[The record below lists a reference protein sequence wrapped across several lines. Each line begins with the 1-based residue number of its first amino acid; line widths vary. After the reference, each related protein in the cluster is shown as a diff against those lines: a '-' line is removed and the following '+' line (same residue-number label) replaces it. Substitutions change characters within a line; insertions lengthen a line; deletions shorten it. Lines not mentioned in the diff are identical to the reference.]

1 MSSLWRKGLDL
12 IDKFSFGQPHTSRY
26 LGELVSAW
34 CSLVCPQSSWRV
46 RNVRALYALHALMTL
61 ARRYQQGASTVR
73 DIASESDL
81 PVKFLGLILL
91 ELKHARIVE
100 SVRGSNGGY
109 RLRRAPSEIRLSEI
123 IRIMDGPLAPFGD
136 ADQLRILIAGD
147 AEHRALYQVFLDVR
161 DSAARMLD
169 NTTDIIA
176 KQRNAKRN
184 ADRSPI
190 ERKSAAK

>member
-1 MSSLWRKGLDL
+1 MCTLASYGKDKGLR
-12 IDKFSFGQPHTSRY
+12 TSRIATDEVG
-26 LGELVSAW
+26 LKISQKG
-34 CSLVCPQSSWRV
+34 
-46 RNVRALYALHALMTL
+46 LYALHALMTL

-100 SVRGSNGGY
+100 SVHGSNGGY

-161 DSAARMLD
+161 DSAVRILD
-169 NTTDIIA
+169 NTTVADIIA
-176 KQRNAKRN
+176 KQRNAKRK

>member
-1 MSSLWRKGLDL
+1 MCTLASYGQDSGL
-12 IDKFSFGQPHTSRY
+12 KTSRI
-26 LGELVSAW
+26 ATDK
-34 CSLVCPQSSWRV
+34 V
-46 RNVRALYALHALMTL
+46 RLKISQKGLYALHALMTL
-61 ARRYQQGASTVR
+61 ARRYQQGATTVR

-100 SVRGSNGGY
+100 SVRGSAGGW

-123 IRIMDGPLAPFGD
+123 IRMMDGSLAPFGD
-136 ADQLRILIAGD
+136 ADQLRTLITRDVERRG
-147 AEHRALYQVFLDVR
+147 LYQVFLDVR
-161 DSAARMLD
+161 DSAAKILD
-169 NTTDIIA
+169 NTTVADIIA
-176 KQRNAKRN
+176 KRPSAKRK

>member
-1 MSSLWRKGLDL
+1 VRLKVSQKG
-12 IDKFSFGQPHTSRY
+12 
-26 LGELVSAW
+26 
-34 CSLVCPQSSWRV
+34 
-46 RNVRALYALHALMTL
+46 LYALHALMTL

-100 SVRGSNGGY
+100 SVRGSSGGW
-109 RLRRAPSEIRLSEI
+109 RLRRDPSEIRLSEI
-123 IRIMDGPLAPFGD
+123 IRMIDGPLAPFGD
-136 ADQLRILIAGD
+136 ADQLRTLIAGD
-147 AEHRALYQVFLDVR
+147 ADHRALYQVFLDVR
-161 DSAARMLD
+161 DSAATILD
-169 NTTDIIA
+169 NTTVADIIA
-176 KQRNAKRN
+176 KRPSAKRK